1 MDKVIKRI
9 AVSQSF
15 ERYVEAAIC
24 AVRGLVYRSE
34 ASVINEKREDSIRV
48 NRHRVSDR
56 SVV

>member
-1 MDKVIKRI
+1 MDKAIKRI

-15 ERYVEAAIC
+15 ERDVEAAIC
-24 AVRGLVYRSE
+24 AVRGLVYRSK